1 MPFTSKPAKKKYY
14 VVWKG
19 RKPGLYPTWD
29 ECAAQ
34 VNGFTGA
41 EYMAFAS
48 RGEAQ
53 QALADRYADYK
64 GARRDAPAPRPAS
77 AGTATWV
84 RDSYCVDAACS
95 GNPGLLEYRCVQA
108 ATRKLIFHQGPFQQ
122 GTNNIGEFLAIVD
135 ALVWLKE
142 HGLPQPVYT
151 DSKIGMLWVRLKKC
165 KTKLAPNARNS
176 SLFELIARAEDWLKA
191 NTCTT
196 RILVWDTKAWGE
208 IPADFGRK

>member
-1 MPFTSKPAKKKYY
+1 MPSPSSQKFY

-19 RKPGLYPTWD
+19 RNPGIYTTWA

-41 EYMAFAS
+41 EYMGFETLA
-48 RGEAQ
+48 EAQ
-53 QALADRYADYK
+53 VAFQGRYADYK
-64 GARRDAPAPRPAS
+64 GARRDAAAPRPAS
-77 AGTATWV
+77 AANPTWV

-95 GNPGLLEYRCVQA
+95 GNPGVLEYRGMHTTTHKVSF
-108 ATRKLIFHQGPFQQ
+108 RQGPFQQ
-122 GTNNIGEFLAIVD
+122 GTNNIGEFLAIVQ
-135 ALVWLKE
+135 ALAWLKE

-151 DSKIGMLWVRLKKC
+151 DSKIGRLWVKNKKC
-165 KTKLAPNARNS
+165 KTRLAPNARNAQ
-176 SLFELIARAEDWLKA
+176 LFELIARAEDWLNA

-196 RILVWDTKAWGE
+196 KILLWDTSEWGE